1 MLYLGK
7 KDPGPVTTV
16 VRLLLALTHFLLGH
30 AELLFSSFVRRP
42 GKWSEKSLR

>member
-16 VRLLLALTHFLLGH
+16 VRLRPALTHFLLGH
-30 AELLFSSFVRRP
+30 TELLFPIFVDGLANGPRHP
-42 GKWSEKSLR
+42 